1 MILHG
6 NQKPNIQKKN
16 HPSCINTLSNMMI
29 MIRLVITYNV
39 LLHIKLIAHT
49 LLVRR
54 EFNNIKFF
62 VHFNYTFQSM
72 IVVFI
77 IGIYA

>member
-1 MILHG
+1 
-6 NQKPNIQKKN
+6 
-16 HPSCINTLSNMMI
+16 MMI

-62 VHFNYTFQSM
+62 VHFKYTFQSM
-72 IVVFI
+72 IIVFI